1 MEEMKK
7 NSSQT
12 GLEIAVIGM
21 AGRFPGAKDIHA
33 FWENLKNGV
42 ESVTLFSDEEL
53 IEAGI
58 DPEIVRQPN
67 YVKVKGYVEDIQYF
81 DSSFFN
87 YTPNEAE
94 IMDPQVRIFHECAWH
109 ALEDAGYDP
118 QSYNGLIGLYAGYNP
133 NIIWKLFNLYHLKS
147 GSEFL
152 EVDNLNSNHFTSI
165 ICYKLNLKG
174 PGVSINTTCSTS
186 LVAIHMACRALLTGE
201 ADMVLTGGVAITL
214 PSKTGYVYEEGMVM
228 SPDGHCRA
236 FDAKAN
242 GTSSGNGVGIVVLKR
257 LARALKDGD
266 HIYAV
271 IKGTAINND
280 GNRKLG
286 YTAPSVEAQ
295 SEVIRAAQRM
305 AEVEPE
311 SITYIE
317 THGTGTPLGD
327 SIEIEAL
334 KKAFKTTMGQS
345 THPTKVS
352 SYKKNSCALGFVKAN
367 IGHLDAAAGV
377 AGFIK
382 TVLALNHRLIPPSVN
397 FDSPNPKIDFENSPF
412 YVNRELKGWKGNG
425 YPLRAGVSS
434 FGIGGTNAHV
444 VLEEWSEDHPGE
456 PGSRPYQLVL
466 LSAKTE
472 TALDRMTKNL
482 ADYLK
487 ENPELL
493 ADAAYTLQ
501 VGRRAFSHRRML
513 VCPNQHEAIPLHALL
528 SANSGKVRNYITEV
542 ENRPVVFMFPG
553 LGTQYLNMGLDLYRT
568 EPLFQET
575 MNQCFTILS
584 PMVDSNIEEILYP
597 SFDSSASSAVKI
609 NQFEIAQLVVFIF
622 EYALAQLMMK
632 LGIKPH
638 SMIGYSFGEYVAA
651 CISNVFSLEDVL
663 TLIVGRGR
671 LIRKI
676 PAGAMLSVPMTKG
689 AVKPLLTDRLSIA
702 IDNGDSCVVA
712 GPKDDIDAFETQMK
726 GKRYICIRLEASHGL
741 HSMMMDPILKEF
753 EEQVGQLTLNK
764 PQIPF
769 ISNVTGKWITVED
782 AVSPRYWVTH
792 LRQTVQFSQGLKE
805 LMGTKNA
812 VFLEVGPGVTLSTLA
827 YPYITKE
834 SNQPVVNLVRSPDQ
848 KISDMEYLLGKIG
861 RLWLYGTKIE
871 WTGFYAKKK
880 RKRIPLPSY
889 PFEKLNYR
897 ADIPK
902 QELMLMV
909 QKGEIK
915 MEKQAPLPSAPTY
928 TRSEKKTPYVPPGN
942 RAEQI
947 LVQMWEELLGV
958 KPIGIHDNLLDMGVT
973 SLKGLTFVNRFK
985 EQLGVGEIIHITTVF
1000 DAPTVSELTAYF
1012 KSNYPQ
1018 SFARLIEAQPGEEQA
1033 PSLPETKP
1041 AHPVPENLLMLN
1053 KASVSEAVENIFF
1066 VHEASGEVGIYIE
1079 LSRQLGKLAPRFNCW
1094 GIKADRLKNYTP
1106 QNWRVE
1112 EIAARYVQKIKEL
1125 QPRGPYYLVSW
1136 SGGGNL
1142 VFEIALQLEQIGENL
1157 ALLAFI
1163 ECIGPMGLSN
1173 NDAQEFTLET
1183 EKSMVIDINEHLSDN
1198 DIDKGLEKIT
1208 NIDQVWPYVVDYV
1221 KSSEVHTEELKFLAL
1236 EDELLA
1242 MLNFDGGLRVEEIVQ
1257 YFNRSRTYVNAFS
1270 QYIPGRK
1277 IQTPIHY
1284 ISGSQSQEL
1293 QEHWNDYCYTPM
1305 IYHTINGD
1313 HYSMFR
1319 HPQVKEFARLFMGLL
1334 ENKNQKK
1341 PQRKRVKMEK
1351 QV

>member
-1 MEEMKK
+1 MKEMKK

-42 ESVTLFSDEEL
+42 ESVTVFSDEEL
-53 IEAGI
+53 IESGI
-58 DPEIVRQPN
+58 DPEMVKQPN
-67 YVKVKGYVEDIQYF
+67 YVKAKGYVEDIQYF

-94 IMDPQVRIFHECAWH
+94 VMDPQVRIFHECAWH
-109 ALEDAGYDP
+109 ALEDAGYNP

-133 NIIWKLFNLYHLKS
+133 NIIWKLYNSYHLKS
-147 GSEFL
+147 GSEFFEL
-152 EVDNLNSNHFTSI
+152 DNLNSNHFTSI

-201 ADMVLTGGVAITL
+201 ADMALSGGVAITL
-214 PSKTGYVYEEGMVM
+214 PSKTGYFYEEGMVM

-257 LARALKDGD
+257 LVRALKDRD

-271 IKGTAINND
+271 IKGTAVNND

-295 SEVIRAAQRM
+295 SEVIRAALQM

-317 THGTGTPLGD
+317 THGSGTPLGD
-327 SIEIEAL
+327 PIEIEAL
-334 KKAFKTTMGQS
+334 KKAFNTASGQS
-345 THPTKVS
+345 TNPTSVP
-352 SYKKNSCALGFVKAN
+352 SYRKNSCALGFVKAN

-377 AGFIK
+377 SGFIK
-382 TVLALNHRLIPPSVN
+382 TVLALKHRLIPPAVN
-397 FDSPNPKIDFENSPF
+397 FDTPNPKIDFENIPF
-412 YVNRELKGWKGNG
+412 YINRELKEWKNNG
-425 YPLRAGVSS
+425 YLLRAGVSS

-444 VLEEWSEDHPGE
+444 VLEEWPENQPE
-456 PGSRPYQLVL
+456 ERESRPYQLIL

-472 TALDRMTKNL
+472 SALDRMTENL
-482 ADYLK
+482 ADYLN
-487 ENPELL
+487 ENPGLL

-501 VGRRAFSHRRML
+501 VGRGAFNHRRML
-513 VCPNQHEAIPLHALL
+513 VCPNQHETIPIHDLL
-528 SANSGKVRNYITEV
+528 SIESSKVRSYITDV

-575 MNQCFTILS
+575 MDQCFTKLIPFLGY
-584 PMVDSNIEEILYP
+584 NIEEILYP
-597 SFDSSASSAVKI
+597 SSESSASSAVKI
-609 NQFEIAQLVVFIF
+609 DQFEIAQLVVFIF

-651 CISNVFSLEDVL
+651 CISGVFSLEDALSLV
-663 TLIVGRGR
+663 VGRGK

-676 PAGAMLSVPMTKG
+676 PAGAMLSVPINRET
-689 AVKPLLTDRLSIA
+689 VKPLLNDRLCIA
-702 IDNGDSCVVA
+702 IDNGDSCVIA
-712 GPKDDIDAFETQMK
+712 GPKDDIAAFETQMK
-726 GKRYICIRLEASHGL
+726 EKRYLCIRLEASHGL
-741 HSMMMDPILKEF
+741 HSMMMDPILDEF
-753 EEQVGQLTLNK
+753 EEQVGQLRLNK
-764 PQIPF
+764 PNIPF

-782 AVSPRYWVTH
+782 AVSPRYWVRH
-792 LRQTVQFSQGLKE
+792 LRETVQFSQGLKE
-805 LMGTKNA
+805 LMHIQNA

-827 YPYITKE
+827 YPYIDKE
-834 SNQPVVNLVRSPDQ
+834 SHQSVVNLVKSPDQ
-848 KISDMEYLLGKIG
+848 KISDVEYLLGKIG

-871 WTGFYAKKK
+871 WSGFYTNEK
-880 RKRIPLPSY
+880 RKRVPLPSY

-897 ADIPK
+897 VDIPI
-902 QELMLMV
+902 QELMSMV
-909 QKGEIK
+909 QTGEIK
-915 MEKQAPLPSAPTY
+915 IEKQAPPSSVPTT
-928 TRSEKKTPYVPPGN
+928 TRPEKKTPYIPPGN

-958 KPIGIHDNLLDMGVT
+958 RPIGIHDNLLDMGVT
-973 SLKGLTFVNRFK
+973 SLKGLIFVNRFK

-1018 SFARLIEAQPGEEQA
+1018 SFARLIEAQPDEEPA
-1033 PSLPETKP
+1033 PSLPETRP
-1041 AHPVPENLLMLN
+1041 SHSLPENLLLLN
-1053 KASVSEAVENIFF
+1053 KASAPEAVENIFF
-1066 VHEASGEVGIYIE
+1066 IHEASGEVGIYIE
-1079 LSRQLGKLAPRFNCW
+1079 FCRQLGKLAPRFNCW
-1094 GIKADRLKNYTP
+1094 GVKADRLKNYTP

-1112 EIAARYVQKIKEL
+1112 DIAARYIPKIKEL
-1125 QPRGPYYLVSW
+1125 QPHGPYYLVSW

-1142 VFEIALQLEQIGENL
+1142 VFEIALQLEQMGENL

-1183 EKSMVIDINEHLSDN
+1183 EKNVLNDINEHLSAN
-1198 DIDKGLEKIT
+1198 DIEKGLEKIT

-1242 MLNFDGGLRVEEIVQ
+1242 MLNFDGGLRVEEIIQ

-1270 QYIPGRK
+1270 QYIPAGK

-1284 ISGSQSQEL
+1284 FLGGQSQEL
-1293 QEHWNDYCYTPM
+1293 QEQWNDYCCTPM

-1313 HYSMFR
+1313 HYSIFR
-1319 HPQVKEFARLFMGLL
+1319 HPQVKEFARLFMELL
-1334 ENKNQKK
+1334 ENKTQKK
-1341 PQRKRVKMEK
+1341 PQRKSIKMEK
-1351 QV
+1351 LK